1 MLGSPSR
8 RLVMMVTLSG
18 ATLVLA
24 CNSSTGPSRPGPPA
38 ALHAVTGDAQTGPE
52 GLYLPV
58 PLTVQVLDAGG
69 RGSAGVTVNWTVTGG
84 GSLRASAAP
93 TVTDSVGLAL
103 VLWQLG
109 SLGPQ
114 SVVASCCG
122 LTGATFTARAV
133 LSLAQRLTI
142 LGGVSQADTVGHTLA
157 QPIAVQV
164 LRADGTPDVG
174 AVVGWGTSTPGG
186 HFSPTFAR
194 ADSAGRASTLWT
206 LGTVAGAETSWVRVR
221 GFPQVPVG
229 ALAYPGP
236 PTQLTITPNPMPLLG
251 AIDEFVVPLAEAR
264 DRYDNVVSIDVT
276 LSAADTTIVRIGAVD
291 TTMLRFNPLDTVVGR
306 HHGTTWIREQFGT
319 LRDSVPVTMLG
330 FSAVSSGGSRFCG
343 LSLAGDTY
351 CWGSNSAGGL
361 GDGTATDRLHPV
373 LIASGLGLQ
382 LPYTYVHTCALTTSG
397 QAYCWGDD
405 ESGEL
410 GDGSSNYATE
420 LHQFLPT
427 PVTGGQTFATIRP
440 GADHTCAVATSGA
453 AYCWGANDF
462 GQLGR
467 DTVTTTCEAYARNGF
482 RCSNSPILV
491 SGTLTFAQVTA
502 GLDHSCGVTTNGAAY
517 CWGRNEAGE
526 LGNDSTTS
534 VCAATPPDPCSYVP
548 LLVEG
553 GLAFKSVKAAES
565 FTCGVAT
572 NGDGYCWGQNTTGG
586 LGTGGTASSRVPV
599 KVAGG
604 LTFADVQAGG
614 GGACGLTTSGKVYCW
629 GGSVFYGRGPTP
641 VRPDLQFAALAAGG
655 IAGCELTTTNDLY
668 CFGF

>member
-1 MLGSPSR
+1 MLDSLPR
-8 RLVMMVTLSG
+8 RLVMMVALSG
-18 ATLVLA
+18 ATLVFA
-24 CNSSTGPSRPGPPA
+24 CNSSTGPERSGPPT
-38 ALHAVTGDAQTGPE
+38 ALHAVTGDGQTGPE

-69 RGSAGVTVNWTVTGG
+69 RGLAGVTVNWTVSGG
-84 GSLRASAAP
+84 GSLLASAAP

-122 LTGATFTARAV
+122 LTGTTFTARAV

-157 QPIAVQV
+157 QPIAVRV
-164 LRADGTPDVG
+164 LRPDGTPDVG
-174 AVVGWGTSTPGG
+174 AVVGWGTSTPGS

-194 ADSAGRASTLWT
+194 VDSAGHASTLWT
-206 LGTVAGAETSWVRVR
+206 LGTVAGTETSWVRVR
-221 GFPQVPVG
+221 GLPQVAVI
-229 ALAYPGP
+229 AVAYPGP
-236 PTQLTITPNPMPLLG
+236 PTQLTITPNPLPLLG
-251 AIDEFVVPLAEAR
+251 AIDEFVVPLVQAR
-264 DRYDNVVSIDVT
+264 DRYGNVVSGTVP
-276 LSAADTTIVRIGAVD
+276 LSAADTTIVRIGVVD
-291 TTMLRFNPLDTVVGR
+291 TTILRFNPVDTVVGR

-330 FSAVSSGGSRFCG
+330 FSAVSSGGGRICG

-361 GDGTATDRLHPV
+361 GDGTATDRPHPV
-373 LIASGLGLQ
+373 LIGAGLGLQ
-382 LPYTYVHTCALTTSG
+382 LPYTYVHTCALTASG

-410 GDGSSNYATE
+410 GDGSPNYATE
-420 LHQFLPT
+420 FHQLLPT
-427 PVTGGQTFATIRP
+427 PVAGGQMFAVIRP
-440 GADHTCAVATSGA
+440 GAGHTCAVAANGA
-453 AYCWGANDF
+453 AYCWGSNGF
-462 GQLGR
+462 GQVGR
-467 DTVTTTCEAYARNGF
+467 DTVTTTCAAYAINGF
-482 RCSNSPILV
+482 RCSSSPILV

-502 GLDHSCGVTTNGAAY
+502 GLDHSCGVTTSGAAY

-534 VCAATPPDPCSYVP
+534 VCGPATPPDPCSYVP
-548 LLVEG
+548 LLVQG

-565 FTCGVAT
+565 FTCGVAM
-572 NGDGYCWGQNTTGG
+572 NGDGYCWG
-586 LGTGGTASSRVPV
+586 LATGGTAASHVPV
-599 KVAGG
+599 KVSGG
-604 LTFADVQAGG
+604 LTFADIQAGG
-614 GGACGLTTSGKVYCW
+614 GGACGLTTSGQVYCW
-629 GGSVFYGRGPTP
+629 GGPVFLGRGPTP

-655 IAGCELTTTNDLY
+655 FAGCELTTTNDLF